1 MKSSVQV
8 TVEKVTNGCRRPN
21 TIEPVTSL
29 LSISHAAQDYPPVE
43 GERLQVNSE
52 REEIDWRQSRKTNSH
67 RDESRSAQGTGGS
80 FEERGGNSRLK
91 KKKDLRRDMTIIP
104 VSLPDAVTST
114 NKHHRQERKGIINF
128 VLQLGKLRPNPHF
141 VLQDP
146 AGPNTPVLP
155 AHAQPLPASTSKPSS
170 GLSIFLSL

>member
-67 RDESRSAQGTGGS
+67 RDESRSTHRAQVGAS
-80 FEERGGNSRLK
+80 RREEETVGLK
-91 KKKDLRRDMTIIP
+91 KKKRPEKRQTIIP
-104 VSLPDAVTST
+104 VSLPDAATST
-114 NKHHRQERKGIINF
+114 NKHHRQERKGIINS
-128 VLQLGKLRPNPHF
+128 VL
-141 VLQDP
+141 
-146 AGPNTPVLP
+146 
-155 AHAQPLPASTSKPSS
+155 
-170 GLSIFLSL
+170 